1 MSAIAF
7 STSHRD
13 GDSFALTRRLS
24 RRGSSYGGQQPFP
37 YDDHHSHGGMYTE
50 PMMTTALQ
58 GEGYA
63 RPEYQM
69 YGHGHSERGDRRS
82 YYPQAYDERDMPMGR
97 DSYYPE
103 DGMPMMPMSTGSR
116 HRRASSV
123 GPGIAFDMRGGAPP
137 MDPYRRPSSIV
148 IKLKPKG
155 AYRSGLTI
163 GDAQSN
169 VRLSGNDAYT
179 FRDLNADMRG
189 RIAMKIRWAGYPSL
203 TYDIPLDGYGDR
215 VNLQTL
221 ARRTARAV
229 VHFLQTNI
237 IPIHWDSVEM
247 LRLEEV
253 SPGTWQPVL
262 AVR

>member
-1 MSAIAF
+1 MAMS
-7 STSHRD
+7 SMSSS
-13 GDSFALTRRLS
+13 GS
-24 RRGSSYGGQQPFP
+24 RRRR
-37 YDDHHSHGGMYTE
+37 HSV
-50 PMMTTALQ
+50 
-58 GEGYA
+58 
-63 RPEYQM
+63 
-69 YGHGHSERGDRRS
+69 
-82 YYPQAYDERDMPMGR
+82 
-97 DSYYPE
+97 
-103 DGMPMMPMSTGSR
+103 
-116 HRRASSV
+116 V
-123 GPGIAFDMRGGAPP
+123 GPPPGVAFDMRSHHSGAAP
-137 MDPYRRPSSIV
+137 MDPYRRQSSLV

-163 GDAQSN
+163 GDAQAN
-169 VRLSGNDAYT
+169 VRLSGNDAYS
-179 FRDLNADMRG
+179 FRDLNADVRG

-253 SPGTWQPVL
+253 SHGTWQPVL

>member
-1 MSAIAF
+1 
-7 STSHRD
+7 
-13 GDSFALTRRLS
+13 
-24 RRGSSYGGQQPFP
+24 
-37 YDDHHSHGGMYTE
+37 
-50 PMMTTALQ
+50 MTTPLH
-58 GEGYA
+58 GEGYGM
-63 RPEYQM
+63 RPDYPV
-69 YGHGHSERGDRRS
+69 YGSDRGDRRS
-82 YYPQAYDERDMPMGR
+82 YYPQPYDEHEMPMGR
-97 DSYYPE
+97 DSYYGE
-103 DGMPMMPMSTGSR
+103 EGIGMVPMSSGR
-116 HRRASSV
+116 RRRASSV
-123 GPGIAFDMRGGAPP
+123 GPGLAFDMRGGAPP
-137 MDPYRRPSSIV
+137 MDPYRRPSSLV

-203 TYDIPLDGYGDR
+203 TYDIPLDGFGDR

-253 SPGTWQPVL
+253 APGTWQPVL